1 MSFVKFLI
9 SKSFFKNAFLIIV
22 VSGLLLFSLIL
33 FLNLNTKHG
42 DFVVVPD
49 LIGKT
54 INQVSKVIDYFN
66 RNPLFAKLK
75 GSLYLLTKPYKHK
88 IDQMLKNLNLSTFD
102 ALWLSYVEGMAIGG
116 IIMLII
122 S

>member
-1 MSFVKFLI
+1 MKIISIYILI
-9 SKSFFKNAFLIIV
+9 A
-22 VSGLLLFSLIL
+22 
-33 FLNLNTKHG
+33 
-42 DFVVVPD
+42 
-49 LIGKT
+49 
-54 INQVSKVIDYFN
+54 
-66 RNPLFAKLK
+66 

-102 ALWLSYVEGMAIGG
+102 ALGG